1 MRHSRIKFVPTRPR
15 TMALWQYL
23 LLFGSVLLG
32 GGLAQALRGRED
44 RMRKDYLPLLL
55 SFSGAY
61 LLGIAAMEMMPTVFR
76 DPIYH
81 TGVWLLGGFF
91 IQLLLEGLSQGVEH
105 GHVHAHKHVG
115 YRYGLT
121 VMVGLGL
128 HALLE
133 GLPLGTIAETGQG
146 LTDHDHGSL
155 DGNHL
160 LIGIVLHKIPAAFA
174 LGLLLRYSGYSKKFM
189 WGCMLVFA
197 GLSPLGAALGEI
209 VSIDPLW
216 RNRVLALVIGS
227 FLHISTTILFEADGG
242 REHGISAKKFGVVV
256 LGMLVAYFT
265 AH

>member
-1 MRHSRIKFVPTRPR
+1 
-15 TMALWQYL
+15 MALWQYL
-23 LLFGSVLLG
+23 LLFGSVLVG

-44 RMRKDYLPLLL
+44 RFQRDFLPLLL

-61 LLGIAAMEMMPTVFR
+61 LLGIAAMELMPTVFN
-76 DPIYH
+76 DPGLH
-81 TGVWLLGGFF
+81 TGVWLLAGFF

-105 GHVHAHKHVG
+105 GHVHAHQRVG

-133 GLPLGTIAETGQG
+133 GLPLGTTATAVELVAG
-146 LTDHDHGSL
+146 HAHM
-155 DGNHL
+155 DGDHL

-174 LGLLLRYSGYSKKFM
+174 LGLLLRYSGYSRVFT
-189 WGCMLVFA
+189 WGCLLVFA
-197 GLSPLGAALGEI
+197 SLSPLGAMLGEVI
-209 VSIDPLW
+209 SIDPVW

-242 REHGISAKKFGVVV
+242 REHGISPKKLMVIVV
-256 LGMLVAYFT
+256 GMLVAYFT